1 VSPFSESARQIVHMS
16 MGGFALLLR
25 FLTPW
30 QAAACAALA
39 LGLNALVLPR
49 VAGARLF
56 RPGEAGLARPGGIVF
71 YPLSVL
77 LLVLVFPSRLDIVA
91 AAWGILAVGDGA
103 ATLVGRR
110 FGGWRWPWNP
120 DKTLAGSLALAIGG
134 GISGVILLWWTRPAV
149 AAPPPMAFVI
159 VAPLLAAAVAALVET
174 RPIRL
179 DDNLS
184 VPLSAAAVLWLAT
197 LVSGEGLAMAA
208 TVVAERLP
216 AALVVNA
223 SVAWAGHRLGTV
235 TWSGTIAGVAIG
247 LAVWLGAGPAGWIV
261 LFTGFLVAA
270 GASRVGLR
278 RKAVLGI
285 AEARAGRRGA
295 GNALA
300 NCLVGAVAAVVALVA
315 VPDLARLAMV
325 AALTAGASD
334 TVASEIGKA
343 WGRRT
348 FLVTSLAPVPPGT
361 SGAVSLEGTAAGVVA
376 ALLMA
381 LVASALGLIAWGAVW
396 IVVVAATI
404 GAFVESALGATLEGA
419 GVVDND
425 ALNFINTALAAAAA
439 VAIARSLS

>member
-1 VSPFSESARQIVHMS
+1 M
-16 MGGFALLLR
+16 
-25 FLTPW
+25 T
-30 QAAACAALA
+30 
-39 LGLNALVLPR
+39 
-49 VAGARLF
+49 
-56 RPGEAGLARPGGIVF
+56 
-71 YPLSVL
+71 
-77 LLVLVFPSRLDIVA
+77 
-91 AAWGILAVGDGA
+91 
-103 ATLVGRR
+103 
-110 FGGWRWPWNP
+110 
-120 DKTLAGSLALAIGG
+120 
-134 GISGVILLWWTRPAV
+134 
-149 AAPPPMAFVI
+149 FVV

-197 LVSGEGLAMAA
+197 LVSREALGEAAMVA
-208 TVVAERLP
+208 AERLP

-223 SVAWAGHRLGTV
+223 GVAWAGHRLGTV
-235 TWSGTIAGVAIG
+235 TWSGTIAGAGIG

-261 LFTGFLVAA
+261 LFAGFLVAA

-300 NCLVGAVAAVVALVA
+300 NCLVGAVAAVVSLVA
-315 VPDLARLAMV
+315 APDLARLAMV
-325 AALTAGASD
+325 TALTAGASD
-334 TVASEIGKA
+334 TVASEMGKA

-361 SGAVSLEGTAAGVVA
+361 SGAVSLEGTAAGIVA

-381 LVASALGLIAWGAVW
+381 LVASALGLVAVGAIW

-404 GAFVESALGATLEGA
+404 GAFVESALGATLEGP